1 MKQGKTKSFLVP
13 DHQQLSIKH
22 GTAHHSLLQWSLP
35 FQLLEQRMLVLET
48 KAQDYTS
55 SWQIIITELTIN
67 KIRVTDTSQPQVWH
81 NFSIS

>member
-22 GTAHHSLLQWSLP
+22 DIAHHSLLQWSLP

-48 KAQDYTS
+48 EST
-55 SWQIIITELTIN
+55 
-67 KIRVTDTSQPQVWH
+67 
-81 NFSIS
+81 